1 LIEKENG
8 ILDDIFGLAETLF
21 VFRHSATGGTGIFH
35 RLQFALADV
44 VCRNVVFTTIFAMQR
59 QIGRIAQM
67 TGVIGNG
74 AAILTGMSHGGPPI
88 QDNGL

>member
-1 LIEKENG
+1 
-8 ILDDIFGLAETLF
+8 
-21 VFRHSATGGTGIFH
+21 
-35 RLQFALADV
+35 
-44 VCRNVVFTTIFAMQR
+44 MQR

-88 QDNGL
+88 QANGL